1 MAQFA
6 SAHRFPR
13 FQGLAGF
20 AVAAAIMLAVGMSL
34 QTRASAGA
42 QESVRLVEGTT
53 VAIST
58 PAFIQVGK
66 RYAITW
72 AGGGPPQTYTIKTV
86 RKDGWVEV
94 QVAEDNVDPAFLVPG
109 QVPSRWLHVGIA
121 TSVQEMRP
129 LPFGGN

>member
-1 MAQFA
+1 MAQFVSRSRLHA
-6 SAHRFPR
+6 IGAFVVATAIT
-13 FQGLAGF
+13 LA
-20 AVAAAIMLAVGMSL
+20 IGMSL
-34 QTRASAGA
+34 QTRATAGA

-94 QVAEDNVDPAFLVPG
+94 LVAEDNVDPAFLIPG
-109 QVPSRWLHVGIA
+109 QTPSRWLHVGIA
-121 TSVQEMRP
+121 NSVQEMRP
-129 LPFGGN
+129 LPF